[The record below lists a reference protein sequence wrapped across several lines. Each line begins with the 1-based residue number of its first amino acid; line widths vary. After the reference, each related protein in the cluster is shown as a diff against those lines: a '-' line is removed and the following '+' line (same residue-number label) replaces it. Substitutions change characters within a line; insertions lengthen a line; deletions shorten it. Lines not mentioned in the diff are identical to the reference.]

1 MAEDQ
6 QWLEVEEISQ
16 RRVSPAPFKTRF
28 RMIPGN
34 AVSPGGKKKRK

>member
-16 RRVSPAPFKTRF
+16 ESLSGSSKPLSDDSGER
-28 RMIPGN
+28 
-34 AVSPGGKKKRK
+34 GKPEERKKRK